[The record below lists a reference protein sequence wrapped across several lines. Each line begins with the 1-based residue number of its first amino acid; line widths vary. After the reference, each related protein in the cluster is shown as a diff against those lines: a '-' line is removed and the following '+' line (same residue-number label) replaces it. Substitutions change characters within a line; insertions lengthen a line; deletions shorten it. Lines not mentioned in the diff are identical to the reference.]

1 MSSSRLDDLRMV
13 DPVLSTISQ
22 SYTNASMVAEFLF
35 PTVPVDKMAGKIPVF
50 GKKAFQ
56 IIETDRAIRAQSNR
70 ISPED
75 ITLEEFE
82 TTENDVEIA
91 IDYLEEDEASDY
103 FRYEQKVAKDL
114 IDILLLG
121 REKDAADI
129 VQNRD
134 NYSADLKYEPS
145 GTDKWDDFDGTG
157 DPIDDIWN
165 AKTAIV
171 GKIARYPNTMII
183 GYSAFQS
190 LIKHP
195 KVVSKVQY
203 SGLANVTTKIL
214 AELTGIPNIHVGLSL
229 YSDDGTTFSDVWTDN
244 AIIAYVDQNEK
255 RNRSEYNPSFGY
267 TFQKKGMP
275 EVDTYFENGG
285 KIKVVRCTDN
295 YCVKVTGQ
303 DAAYLINNTNS

>member
-1 MSSSRLDDLRMV
+1 MSSTRLDELRMV

-22 SYTNASMVAEFLF
+22 SYSNASMVADFLF
-35 PTVPVDKMAGKIPVF
+35 PNVQVDKMKGKIPVF
-50 GKKAFQ
+50 GKRAFQ
-56 IIETDRAIRAQSNR
+56 IMETDRAIRAQSNR

-82 TTENDVEIA
+82 TIENDVEMA
-91 IDYLEEDEASDY
+91 IDYLEEEEASDY

-134 NYSADLKYEPS
+134 NYAADMKYEPAAA
-145 GTDKWDDFDGTG
+145 DKWDNYTGTG

-165 AKTAIV
+165 AKNAIT
-171 GKIARYPNTMII
+171 GKIARYPNTMIV
-183 GYSAFQS
+183 GYSAYQAM
-190 LIKHP
+190 IKHP
-195 KVVSKVQY
+195 KVLSKVQY
-203 SGLANVTTKIL
+203 SGLAHVTTKIL
-214 AELTGIPNIHVGLSL
+214 AELIGIPNIHIGLSL
-229 YSDDGTTFSDVWTDN
+229 YSEDGTTFSDVWTDN
-244 AIIAYVDQNEK
+244 AIIAYVDKNEK
-255 RNRSEYNPSFGY
+255 GRRSEYNPSFGY

-295 YCVKVTGQ
+295 FCVKVTGQ
-303 DAAYLINNTNS
+303 DAAYLINGTNS